1 MTGSGAILAFSDM
14 ERPEIYSSSRVSEVS
29 SSTAASAMSR
39 PSKQRLV
46 SSEMRTFN
54 KISVDCRSN
63 KNKPRRKPRKRSD
76 IFPTSS
82 SSGSKRGNV
91 STYDPIME
99 VSLLMDDEDEDEND
113 LTNLPVIEK
122 HRSSDEDKPDTAD
135 DEDNSDDEESEM
147 RDVDHNETLASNL
160 LNRETCV

>member
-1 MTGSGAILAFSDM
+1 M
-14 ERPEIYSSSRVSEVS
+14 
-29 SSTAASAMSR
+29 
-39 PSKQRLV
+39 
-46 SSEMRTFN
+46 N
-54 KISVDCRSN
+54 
-63 KNKPRRKPRKRSD
+63 
-76 IFPTSS
+76 
-82 SSGSKRGNV
+82 
-91 STYDPIME
+91 TYDPIME

-122 HRSSDEDKPDTAD
+122 HRSSDEDKPNTAD